1 MAKDI
6 IVNFCPT
13 GMVPTK
19 DMSPH
24 VPISASEIIEQTHE
38 AYEIGITIAHLH
50 ARDKDGKPTY
60 KKSSYKKI
68 VDGVRNHCPDLI
80 ICLST
85 SGRNVP
91 EFEKRSEVIEL
102 QPDMCSLTLSSLNF
116 TGQAS
121 VNSPEMVGKL
131 AEKMKKFGVIPELEC
146 FGLGMINYGKYLI
159 KKEIIE
165 EPFYWNLLYG
175 NIAGMQA
182 DLNHVGA
189 SLNDIPDSHF
199 ISLGGLGGNQL
210 KINSLAIALGYGV
223 RVGLEDNLWWDA
235 KRKKLCKNI
244 DLVKRIH
251 RLIEINDKT
260 FFEPKKL
267 GQLGFYNKKRF
278 NE

>member
-1 MAKDI
+1 
-6 IVNFCPT
+6 
-13 GMVPTK
+13 
-19 DMSPH
+19 
-24 VPISASEIIEQTHE
+24 
-38 AYEIGITIAHLH
+38 
-50 ARDKDGKPTY
+50 
-60 KKSSYKKI
+60 
-68 VDGVRNHCPDLI
+68 
-80 ICLST
+80 
-85 SGRNVP
+85 
-91 EFEKRSEVIEL
+91 
-102 QPDMCSLTLSSLNF
+102 MCSLTLSSLNF

-159 KKEIIE
+159 KKQILEG
-165 EPFYWNLLYG
+165 PFYWNLLYG

-182 DLNHVGA
+182 DLNHVSA